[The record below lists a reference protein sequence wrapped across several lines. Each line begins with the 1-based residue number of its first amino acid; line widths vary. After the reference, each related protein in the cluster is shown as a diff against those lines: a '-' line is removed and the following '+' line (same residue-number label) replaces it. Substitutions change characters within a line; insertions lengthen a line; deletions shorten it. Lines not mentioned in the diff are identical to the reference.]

1 MVDMLSNFQNSAF
14 YKFGSGIANWISDT
28 FNSWTGKRADDI
40 AEQNLNM
47 QQQELDYQ
55 HQLQQQI
62 FEREDTSYQ
71 RTANDMRAAG
81 LSPLSMNG
89 ANGAGET
96 IATQAPQRAD
106 TSQNVV
112 QNGMN
117 ALNMITD
124 TAQNVAQLQIQKA
137 QAQAQINKTV
147 AETTQINQATSDL
160 ALRNPI
166 TRSILSRQLSD
177 LNFNA
182 IKNSWYWENG
192 DKDIFLDSKASAHT
206 QSSILSRQLS
216 DLNFNANKNSW
227 YWENGLKDIFEDTK
241 ASSRSSSEFQKLSLI
256 RAINDFN
263 YMSTFGLADSMT
275 PAERISQ
282 YQAFLKNGKPP
293 IPEWYF
299 HAQADK
305 DQPFSYGKFTD
316 TNHKFNPE
324 YLTKVLDK
332 QLLSVWQSLVGTI
345 TGAGGSLA
353 GMATGLGSFINGR
366 DSNSIRMFNAI
377 PW

>member
-1 MVDMLSNFQNSAF
+1 MADMLSNFQNSAF
-14 YKFGSGIANWISDT
+14 YKFGSGIANWIGDT

-166 TRSILSRQLSD
+166 TRNILSRQLSD
-177 LNFNA
+177 LKFN
-182 IKNSWYWENG
+182 ST
-192 DKDIFLDSKASAHT
+192 KD
-206 QSSILSRQLS
+206 
-216 DLNFNANKNSW
+216 SW
-227 YWENGLKDIFEDTK
+227 YWENGLKDIFKNTK
-241 ASSRSSSEFQKLSLI
+241 NSSYTSSQMQDLSLI
-256 RAINDFN
+256 RSINDFN

-282 YQAFLKNGKPP
+282 YQAFLKNGRPP
-293 IPEWYF
+293 IPEWYNN
-299 HAQADK
+299 ASRDYQSRL
-305 DQPFSYGKFTD
+305 SYGQYSYFD
-316 TNHKFNPE
+316 QKFNPE
-324 YLTKVLDK
+324 FLTKVLDK
-332 QLLSVWQSLVGTI
+332 QLFSIWQSLVGTI